1 MGEKFPLVKKRII
14 TPSRLPHDPNKFNL
28 HSVLTYYK
36 IFLTIENQKL
46 TFLPT
51 SEEEVLKLLKDTSPE
66 KAAGIENLSRMFLKD
81 GAVVLALPILKVYN
95 LSMRHLKFPLA
106 RKISK
111 LKPLYK
117 KGSKTDSKNYRIFS
131 LLPLVSKFSEKVIHN
146 QTENFLSKNKIL
158 YKYQLGFRKSFLTNS
173 CLTVLT
179 NKINKG
185 FESWKYTGLTL
196 IDLKKSFLQN
206 RLCNTS

>member
-28 HSVLTYYK
+28 DSVLSYYK

-81 GAVVLALPILKVYN
+81 LAVVLALPILKVYN
-95 LSMRHLKFPLA
+95 LSMRHSKFPLA

-117 KGSKTDSKNYRIFS
+117 KESKTDSKTIASFRFCHLFQNFQRKLFIIKLKIF
-131 LLPLVSKFSEKVIHN
+131 
-146 QTENFLSKNKIL
+146 
-158 YKYQLGFRKSFLTNS
+158 
-173 CLTVLT
+173 
-179 NKINKG
+179 
-185 FESWKYTGLTL
+185 
-196 IDLKKSFLQN
+196 
-206 RLCNTS
+206 